1 MVSLE
6 DTTKRHYI
14 QPLDPDY
21 VESMSVPGFDPHL
34 TLSLL
39 AGRIT
44 QEEYDFYGWYKEVY
58 GD

>member
-1 MVSLE
+1 VSLE

-14 QPLDPDY
+14 QPLDPEY
-21 VESMSVPGFDPHL
+21 VDNMSVPGFDPHL

-44 QEEYDFYGWYKEVY
+44 QSEYDFYGWYKETH